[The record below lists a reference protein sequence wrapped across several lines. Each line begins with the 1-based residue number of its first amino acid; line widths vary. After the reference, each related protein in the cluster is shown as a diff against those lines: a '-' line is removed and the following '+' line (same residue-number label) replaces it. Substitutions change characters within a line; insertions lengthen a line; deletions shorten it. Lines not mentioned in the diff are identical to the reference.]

1 MIKGSLIGHSDSN
14 ADQDTGKLRITYH
27 HNSFVNVGSRL
38 PSLRFGTGHIFNS
51 VFQDCP
57 TSGINSRMG
66 AQVLAENNVFDNVDR
81 AIVTNLDSDEP
92 GFACDVGNVLS
103 GTSTVEVTQ
112 ECSFAP
118 EYDYTLDATDG
129 LIAAIEASAG
139 TGKI

>member
-1 MIKGSLIGHSDSN
+1 
-14 ADQDTGKLRITYH
+14 
-27 HNSFVNVGSRL
+27 
-38 PSLRFGTGHIFNS
+38 
-51 VFQDCP
+51 
-57 TSGINSRMG
+57 MG

-103 GTSTVEVTQ
+103 GTSTTDITQ

-118 EYDYTLDATDG
+118 EYEYTLDSTDG
-129 LIAAIEASAG
+129 LVAAIEASAG